1 MIAALGMI
9 KALGLVIWGCIKPFG
24 NPMTWPALL
33 LVFGVGFCKGD
44 AYRDRQWV
52 ALVKAERA
60 AQEQKLRE
68 ADEAAF
74 KAIEKLATEK
84 EQRDARIA
92 ELSEKLKTNPV
103 LKRGCL
109 SPDVVRAINRALSR

>member
-1 MIAALGMI
+1 MPVPFVAIGS
-9 KALGLVIWGCIKPFG
+9 VFWGCVKPFA
-24 NPMTWPALL
+24 NPMTWPALA

-44 AYRDRQWV
+44 GYRDRQWV

-74 KAIEKLATEK
+74 KVIEKLVTEK
-84 EQRDARIA
+84 EERDARIN
-92 ELSEKLKTNPV
+92 ELLAKLPTDPK

-109 SPDVVRAINRALSR
+109 SPDSVRAINRALSR